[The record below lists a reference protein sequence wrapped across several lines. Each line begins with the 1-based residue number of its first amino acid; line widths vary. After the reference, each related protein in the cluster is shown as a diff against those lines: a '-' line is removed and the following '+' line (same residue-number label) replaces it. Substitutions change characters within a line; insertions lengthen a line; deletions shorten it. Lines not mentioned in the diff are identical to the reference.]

1 MWLFSKMWCVYD
13 LWNHIVNSLRACSAC
28 RLWNPSWNGKI
39 KSLCKGKRTKP
50 CYLTSLRTIHF
61 RVALMSS
68 LDAPR
73 SSSYGE
79 AWWRWPGSS
88 TSLWQIMAL
97 GRLLEILQLHW
108 CSMWCTSWSRNRKGW
123 EVPTPHFTLSPS
135 FSLWKKNIKKTQVM
149 IGQPKSHKLD
159 LNLQNFPFHLLPSPF
174 HFFFVTARCVTHPCP
189 NQNNDRNGAP
199 RHVRNRWCPLHDH
212 VWRSRSRVPQE
223 FLGCYDV
230 FPLFWS
236 RSKVYKVLI
245 KNYWT
250 CMIYCHIS
258 V

>member
-1 MWLFSKMWCVYD
+1 MCLWSMKPHCQFFEGMQCMQALKSKLEWQNQEPLQREKDETM
-13 LWNHIVNSLRACSAC
+13 LS
-28 RLWNPSWNGKI
+28 
-39 KSLCKGKRTKP
+39 
-50 CYLTSLRTIHF
+50 TSLRTIHF

-135 FSLWKKNIKKTQVM
+135 FSLWKKKHQKNTSYDRPTKIPQTRLEPAEFSFPPSTLAFPLFFCDCTLCNPSM
-149 IGQPKSHKLD
+149 PQPKQRSKRRPETCPKSLV
-159 LNLQNFPFHLLPSPF
+159 SA
-174 HFFFVTARCVTHPCP
+174 TRPCLAIP
-189 NQNNDRNGAP
+189 VA
-199 RHVRNRWCPLHDH
+199 
-212 VWRSRSRVPQE
+212 SSSRVPWLLRRFPP
-223 FLGCYDV
+223 FLKQKQG
-230 FPLFWS
+230 
-236 RSKVYKVLI
+236 I
-245 KNYWT
+245 
-250 CMIYCHIS
+250 
-258 V
+258 